1 MPKQLKELDTLDRK
15 DILDQVQKDKE
26 EKYFSRYTKA
36 ISTVI
41 MIEQGK
47 QLWNQ
52 LIEMISRINANSIWN
67 CIGTIEN
74 TESKDDDMCWIVKT
88 NKCCYTAE
96 IDTSRDTQQ
105 CISNDK
111 VIMQQAIAE
120 WKMQFK

>member
-1 MPKQLKELDTLDRK
+1 M
-15 DILDQVQKDKE
+15 DQVQKDKE

-52 LIEMISRINANSIWN
+52 LIEMTSRINANSSRN

-74 TESKDDDMCWIVKT
+74 TESKADDMYWIVKT
-88 NKCCYTAE
+88 DKCCYTAE

-111 VIMQQAIAE
+111 VIMQQAMVE
-120 WKMQFK
+120 WKRQFK

>member
-1 MPKQLKELDTLDRK
+1 MPKKELDILDRK

-52 LIEMISRINANSIWN
+52 LIEMTSRINANSSWN

-74 TESKDDDMCWIVKT
+74 TESKADDMCWIVKT
-88 NKCCYTAE
+88 DKCCYTAE
-96 IDTSRDTQQ
+96 IDTSRDTQR

-111 VIMQQAIAE
+111 VIMQQARVE
-120 WKMQFK
+120 WKRQFK

>member
-1 MPKQLKELDTLDRK
+1 MILKELDILDRK

-41 MIEQGK
+41 MIEQSK

-52 LIEMISRINANSIWN
+52 LIEMTSRINANSSQN

-88 NKCCYTAE
+88 DKCCYTVE

-111 VIMQQAIAE
+111 VIMQQAMVE
-120 WKMQFK
+120 WKRQFK

>member
-1 MPKQLKELDTLDRK
+1 MPKKELDILDRK

-26 EKYFSRYTKA
+26 EKYFSRYTKS
-36 ISTVI
+36 ISTEI

-47 QLWNQ
+47 KLWNQ
-52 LIEMISRINANSIWN
+52 LIEMISRINANSSWN

-74 TESKDDDMCWIVKT
+74 TESKADDMCWIVKT
-88 NKCCYTAE
+88 DKCCYTAE

-111 VIMQQAIAE
+111 VIMQQLMRLQ
-120 WKMQFK
+120 KMF

>member
-1 MPKQLKELDTLDRK
+1 M
-15 DILDQVQKDKE
+15 DQVQKDKE

>member
-1 MPKQLKELDTLDRK
+1 M
-15 DILDQVQKDKE
+15 DQVQKDKE
-26 EKYFSRYTKA
+26 EKYFSRYTKS
-36 ISTVI
+36 ISTEI

-52 LIEMISRINANSIWN
+52 LIEMISRINANSSWN

-74 TESKDDDMCWIVKT
+74 TESKDDDRCWIVKT
-88 NKCCYTAE
+88 DKCCYTAE

-111 VIMQQAIAE
+111 VIMQQAMVE
-120 WKMQFK
+120 WKRQFK